1 MNIGRHPSVPITCIH
16 QLEGAM
22 ARRGLKGFLD
32 DHPLPS
38 LLGLCVSVA
47 TVVAGVMTYYTSQ
60 RLDAAETR
68 HKAELIGLAAKNKAD
83 LLDATNPL
91 KQTIAD
97 LTFRISSI
105 ERRVPG
111 TGPVYLDVATVSVGP
126 ETIKALS
133 SKYRSFDGG
142 DFYIAPPEMGNWSY
156 HETTE
161 FDFISSIYSFFGPE
175 MRAQLQGLGESK
187 LHLWRGK
194 SETKFQVKATSLGDI
209 TFTFFPA
216 LTVQKITPEFIR
228 TRMAGMQDMMEGKA
242 TSLKEIAKAV
252 DQLNKE
258 IRLDD
263 EHKEKVVNDESA
275 VGAEQAVQAAAEKQ
289 ELVEKLSSAYSV
301 DSGSFILVD
310 FLMSA
315 TMQSMQFGAEHR
327 IYSAQ
332 KKGNVLYLQD
342 RVTFRKA
349 RIYDGDKLSAAGERN
364 IAVDQE
370 IFFFGSGADGY
381 LVKVY
386 LPPVPDRADAF
397 SWIKSWLSGLQIP
410 LG

>member
-1 MNIGRHPSVPITCIH
+1 
-16 QLEGAM
+16 M

-38 LLGLCVSVA
+38 LLGLGVSVA
-47 TVVAGVMTYYTSQ
+47 TVVAGVMTYYTCQ

-68 HKAELIGLAAKNKAD
+68 HKAEVIGLAAKNKAD

-105 ERRVPG
+105 ERRLPG
-111 TGPVYLDVATVSVGP
+111 TGPAYLDVATISVGP

-161 FDFISSIYSFFGPE
+161 FDFLSSIYSFFGPE
-175 MRAQLQGLGESK
+175 MRAELQGLGDPK
-187 LHLWRGK
+187 IHLWRSK
-194 SETKFQVKATSLGDI
+194 SETKFQVKTTSGDI

-216 LTVQKITPEFIR
+216 LTVQKFTPEFIR
-228 TRMAGMQDMMEGKA
+228 SRLAGVQDMMEGRETAVKELATKA
-242 TSLKEIAKAV
+242 KELAKSV

-258 IRLDD
+258 IRLSD
-263 EHKEKVVNDESA
+263 EHKEKVVNDEAA
-275 VGAEQAVQAAAEKQ
+275 VGAEEAVQAAAEKQ

-310 FLMSA
+310 FLLSA
-315 TMQSMQFGAEHR
+315 NIQSMEFGAEHR

-349 RIYDGDKLSAAGERN
+349 RIYDGDKLSAAGERT
-364 IAVDQE
+364 
-370 IFFFGSGADGY
+370 S
-381 LVKVY
+381 
-386 LPPVPDRADAF
+386 P
-397 SWIKSWLSGLQIP
+397 
-410 LG
+410 